1 MHLAVRYL
9 AGRDRTSAQVRQ
21 FLLRKG
27 APPAQ
32 IKRIVVRLTAFHYL
46 NDRAYA
52 ERWIASRLAGR
63 PMGRARLKAELEAKG
78 VAESVAEGTIREV
91 FRGTDEETLARLALK
106 GAQRAGRR
114 LTPVQS
120 VRLLRL
126 RGFDEETIGR
136 MIGDRFDDEGFDS

>member
-9 AGRDRTSAQVRQ
+9 AGRDRATAQVRQ
-21 FLLRKG
+21 FLIRKG
-27 APPAQ
+27 ASPAQ
-32 IKRIVVRLTAFHYL
+32 AKQIVARLSELHYL

-52 ERWIASRLAGR
+52 ERWVANRLAGR

-78 VAESVAEGTIREV
+78 VADSVAEGTIREV

-106 GAQRAGRR
+106 DAQRSGRR

-120 VRLLRL
+120 ARFLRL

-136 MIGDRFDDEGFDS
+136 MIGNRLGDEGCDS